1 MNGTIV
7 RFYKIDQI
15 LPIFTSD
22 NLLTDEKVLIIEEF
36 FIMVSE
42 IMSGY
47 RRVRLQTGRTRGTS
61 GTHDQESDS
70 PSSILIYTRFT

>member
-1 MNGTIV
+1 
-7 RFYKIDQI
+7 
-15 LPIFTSD
+15 
-22 NLLTDEKVLIIEEF
+22 
-36 FIMVSE
+36 MVSE

-61 GTHDQESDS
+61 DTHDQESDS